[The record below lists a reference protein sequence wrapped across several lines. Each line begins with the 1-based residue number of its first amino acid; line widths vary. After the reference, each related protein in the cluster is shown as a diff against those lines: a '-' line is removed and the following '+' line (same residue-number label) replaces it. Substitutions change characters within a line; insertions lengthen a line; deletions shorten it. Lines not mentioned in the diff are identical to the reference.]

1 MGALVTT
8 NDVAR
13 APILSNRPGKWQKR
27 GVDQLEEVDPV
38 QLLPPQILG
47 LLAFILMTKWAE
59 GMILGPYLL

>member
-38 QLLPPQILG
+38 QLLPPPILG
-47 LLAFILMTKWAE
+47 LLAFF
-59 GMILGPYLL
+59 